1 MAEKVSIFDAI
12 GANKRN
18 SYLLI
23 FIVLGIFL
31 AMVWILSEVFEFGAC
46 GYTLGFFALFVY
58 GLTAYFAGDKIVLAL
73 SGAKEI
79 QKSEYP
85 FIYNV
90 VEGLS
95 IAAGIP
101 MPKIYLIDDPSPNAF
116 ATGRDPKHSAV
127 AVTKGLLDT
136 MNREEL
142 EGVLAHEIS
151 HVANYDIR
159 FMTLTVVLIGAIGL
173 LAEIAVRSFLW
184 GGFRGGGGRKG
195 GSGVLVLIGLAFMV
209 LAPLFAM
216 FVRFAISRQR
226 EYLADA
232 NAAKLTRYPP
242 GLASALEKIQKY
254 PSGVKSASDV
264 TAPLYISNPLKKAEG
279 MFATHPPIDD
289 RIKRLRSM

>member
-1 MAEKVSIFDAI
+1 MAEKVNIFDAI

-23 FIVLGIFL
+23 FIVLGLFL
-31 AMVWILSEVFEFGAC
+31 GVVWIVSEVFGFGQC
-46 GYTLGFFALFVY
+46 GYFLGFVALFIY
-58 GLTAYFAGDKIVLAL
+58 GLTAYFAGDRIVLAL
-73 SGAKEI
+73 SKAKEI
-79 QKSEYP
+79 KKTEYP

-101 MPKIYLIDDPSPNAF
+101 MPKLYIIDDPSPNAF
-116 ATGRDPKHSAV
+116 ATGRDPKHSSI
-127 AVTKGLLDT
+127 AVTKGLLES

-159 FMTLTVVLIGAIGL
+159 FSTLTVVLVGAIGL
-173 LAEIAVRSFLW
+173 VSEIVLRTFLF
-184 GGFRGGGGRKG
+184 GGFRGGGNRKG
-195 GSGVLVLIGLAFMV
+195 GGVLVLIGLLFV
-209 LAPLFAM
+209 ILAPIAAM

-254 PSGVKSASDV
+254 PKGVKSASDV

-279 MFATHPPIDD
+279 LFATHPPITD
-289 RIKRLRSM
+289 RINRLRSM

>member
-1 MAEKVSIFDAI
+1 MAERVNIFDAI

-18 SYLLI
+18 SYFLI
-23 FIVLGIFL
+23 FLVLGIFL
-31 AMVWILSEVFEFGAC
+31 GMVWILSEVFEYGAC
-46 GYTLGFFALFVY
+46 GYTLGFFALMIY

-73 SGAKEI
+73 SKAKEI
-79 QKSEYP
+79 KRSEYP

-95 IAAGIP
+95 IAANIP

-116 ATGRDPKHSAV
+116 ATGRDPKHSSI

-151 HVANYDIR
+151 HIANYDIR

-173 LAEIAVRSFLW
+173 LSQIVLRSFIF
-184 GGFRGGGGRKG
+184 GGLRGGGRRGQG
-195 GSGVLVLIGLAFMV
+195 GVLVIIGLAFV
-209 LAPLFAM
+209 ILAPLFAM

-242 GLASALEKIQKY
+242 GLASALEKISKY
-254 PSGVKSASDV
+254 PHGVKNASDV

-279 MFATHPPIDD
+279 LFATHPPVAD

>member
-1 MAEKVSIFDAI
+1 MEKVNIFDAI

-23 FIVLGIFL
+23 FIVLAIFL
-31 AMVWILSEVFEFGAC
+31 AMVWIISEVFGFGQC
-46 GYTLGFFALFVY
+46 GYFLGFVALMLY
-58 GLTAYFAGDKIVLAL
+58 GITAYFAGDRIVLAL
-73 SGAKEI
+73 SNAREI
-79 QKSEYP
+79 KKKEYP

-95 IAAGIP
+95 IAARIP
-101 MPKIYLIDDPSPNAF
+101 MPKLYIIDDPSPNAF
-116 ATGRDPKHSAV
+116 ATGRDPKHASI

-151 HVANYDIR
+151 HIGNYDIR

-173 LAEIAVRSFLW
+173 ISEIVIRSFLF
-184 GGFRGGGGRKG
+184 GGFRGGGRKG
-195 GSGVLVLIGLAFMV
+195 GGVIVIIGLVFVV
-209 LAPLFAM
+209 LAPVVAM

-242 GLASALEKIQKY
+242 GLANALEKISKSTQKM
-254 PSGVKSASDV
+254 KNASDV

-279 MFATHPPIDD
+279 LFATHPPIAD
-289 RIKRLRSM
+289 RIGRLRSM